1 MSNIFEIIK
10 PNKLDVEIKG
20 KFWKVHISP
29 KIEDF
34 EIVKK
39 TVHKIATECGVTY
52 KRVVDRDAMYLLSS
66 VGVPASQIGKLIT
79 LYPSTVSIAKNLL
92 NRLYD
97 ELKHYDGIEVI
108 SDRPYRDSKVIW
120 YRYGTHTPLDTE
132 KEERKPYFVLPENI
146 TDPFVSEDQFLTG
159 SIIQK
164 QYSFIKI
171 LRRKGEGNIYLAK
184 NKMDEQVVIKEVRK
198 NVYISPNIK
207 KTAQKEFEFQ
217 FISRANNNKNL
228 NIPKAIEKIE
238 EKYSIFYV
246 YAYVQGNS
254 LENFPALVR
263 FMESTSKDKSE
274 ILKNIIFQLLNSIRE
289 LSFLGIDKLD
299 IHPGN
304 FIISNNK
311 LFWIDLDYCESQT
324 PLFQTRGFWMSQ
336 FSNETANIQNLRR
349 LGLLILYLL
358 GDINFFVCQS
368 NNLDRGYYLSL
379 QKSLKE
385 KINLNICKVAIYL
398 LDNINPQIEEALT
411 ILEEK
416 EVREVKSAI
425 NNYLKDHFLTEKPLD
440 YKKLDSL
447 HTGLKGIGRLVAENV
462 TPELYSEIKTEI
474 RNRISK
480 FEKRTLVKRL
490 GKGNVYSPY
499 IDEGTS
505 GLIWGMLQNT
515 KQWEFEECLEILDAL
530 CFDDAKSPGLVSG
543 ILGITYVL
551 LLVYERHPNLEYLRF
566 IENQLLSA
574 INYVEIHNG
583 FMQFRK
589 FNTETIDE
597 SILNGFRGFEA
608 VYNFYLEIYRR
619 KDINETVSAQA

>member
-184 NKMDEQVVIKEVRK
+184 NKTDEQVVIKEVRK

-619 KDINETVSAQA
+619 KEINETVSAQA

>member
-39 TVHKIATECGVTY
+39 IVHKIAIEFGVTY

-97 ELKHYDGIEVI
+97 ELKHYGGIEVI

-164 QYSFIKI
+164 QYTFIKI

-184 NKMDEQVVIKEVRK
+184 NKTDEQVVIKEVRK
-198 NVYISPNIK
+198 NVYISPNIQ

-217 FISRANNNKNL
+217 FISRVNNNKNL

-246 YAYVQGNS
+246 YAYVKGNS

-274 ILKNIIFQLLNSIRE
+274 ILKNIILQLLNSIRE

-324 PLFQTRGFWMSQ
+324 PLFQTRGFWISQ
-336 FSNETANIQNLRR
+336 FSNETADIQNLRR

-416 EVREVKSAI
+416 EVRKVKSVI
-425 NNYLKDHFLTEKPLD
+425 NDYLKVHFSIGKPFN
-440 YKKLDSL
+440 YKNLDSL

-462 TPELYSEIKTEI
+462 TPELYLEIKKEI

-480 FEKRTLVKRL
+480 FQKRTLVKRL

-551 LLVYERHPNLEYLRF
+551 LLVYEKHPNLEYLRF

-583 FMQFRK
+583 SMQFRK

-597 SILNGFRGFEA
+597 SILNGFRGFEL

-619 KDINETVSAQA
+619 KEINETVSAQA

>member
-171 LRRKGEGNIYLAK
+171 LRRKGEGNIYIAK

-263 FMESTSKDKSE
+263 FMEFTSKDKSE

-385 KINLNICKVAIYL
+385 KINLNISKVAIYL

-619 KDINETVSAQA
+619 KEINETVSAQA

>member
-184 NKMDEQVVIKEVRK
+184 NKMDKQVVIKEVRK

-619 KDINETVSAQA
+619 KEINETVSAQA

>member
-1 MSNIFEIIK
+1 MSNIFEFIK

-39 TVHKIATECGVTY
+39 IVHKIATEFGVTY
-52 KRVVDRDAMYLLSS
+52 KRVVDRDALYLLSS
-66 VGVPASQIGKLIT
+66 VGVPVSQIGKLIT

-97 ELKHYDGIEVI
+97 ELKYYDGIEVV

-120 YRYGTHTPLDTE
+120 YRYGTHTPLDAE
-132 KEERKPYFVLPENI
+132 KEERKPYFFLPENI

-164 QYSFIKI
+164 QYRFIKI

-184 NKMDEQVVIKEVRK
+184 NKKDELVVIKEVRK

-217 FISRANNNKNL
+217 FISRVKNNKNL
-228 NIPKAIEKIE
+228 NTPKAIKRVE

-246 YAYVQGNS
+246 YSYVYGSS

-263 FMESTSKDKSE
+263 FMESASKDKSE
-274 ILKNIIFQLLNSIRE
+274 ILKNIVSQLLNSIRE

-304 FIISNNK
+304 FILSNNK
-311 LFWIDLDYCESQT
+311 LFWIDLDYCESKT
-324 PLFQTRGFWMSQ
+324 PLFQTGGFWISQ
-336 FSNETANIQNLRR
+336 FSNETADIQNLRR

-411 ILEEK
+411 MLEEK
-416 EVREVKSAI
+416 EVRKVKSVI
-425 NNYLKDHFLTEKPLD
+425 NDYLKVHFSLEKSFD
-440 YKKLDSL
+440 YKNLESL
-447 HTGLKGIGRLVAENV
+447 HTGLKGIGRLVVENV
-462 TPELYSEIKTEI
+462 TPELHSEIKKEI

-619 KDINETVSAQA
+619 NEINETVSAQA

>member
-10 PNKLDVEIKG
+10 PNKLDVEIRG
-20 KFWKVHISP
+20 MFWKVHISP

-39 TVHKIATECGVTY
+39 IVHKIATECGVTY

-120 YRYGTHTPLDTE
+120 YRYGTHSPLETE

-164 QYSFIKI
+164 QYTFIKI

-217 FISRANNNKNL
+217 FISRVNNNKNL

-263 FMESTSKDKSE
+263 FMESTSKDKPE
-274 ILKNIIFQLLNSIRE
+274 ILKNIIFQLLNSMRE

-416 EVREVKSAI
+416 EVQEVKSAI
-425 NNYLKDHFLTEKPLD
+425 NNYLKAHFFTEKPLD

-447 HTGLKGIGRLVAENV
+447 HTDLKGIGRLVAENV

-619 KDINETVSAQA
+619 KEINETVSAQA

>member
-171 LRRKGEGNIYLAK
+171 LRRKGEGNIYIAK

-385 KINLNICKVAIYL
+385 KINLNISKVAIYL

-619 KDINETVSAQA
+619 KEINETVSAQA

>member
-39 TVHKIATECGVTY
+39 IVHKIAIEFGVTY

-97 ELKHYDGIEVI
+97 DLKHYDGIEVI

-120 YRYGTHTPLDTE
+120 YRYRTHTPLDTE

-164 QYSFIKI
+164 QYTFIKI

-184 NKMDEQVVIKEVRK
+184 NKTDEQVVIKEVRK
-198 NVYISPNIK
+198 NVYISPNIQ

-217 FISRANNNKNL
+217 FISRVNNNKNL

-246 YAYVQGNS
+246 YAYVKGNS

-274 ILKNIIFQLLNSIRE
+274 ILKNIILQLLNSIRE

-324 PLFQTRGFWMSQ
+324 PLFQTRGFWISQ
-336 FSNETANIQNLRR
+336 FSNETADIQNLRR

-416 EVREVKSAI
+416 EVRKVKSVI
-425 NNYLKDHFLTEKPLD
+425 NDYLKVHFSIGKSFN
-440 YKKLDSL
+440 YKNLDSL

-462 TPELYSEIKTEI
+462 TPELYLEIKKEI

-480 FEKRTLVKRL
+480 FQKRTLVKRL

-505 GLIWGMLQNT
+505 GLIWGMIQNT

-551 LLVYERHPNLEYLRF
+551 LLVYEKHPNLEYLRF

-583 FMQFRK
+583 SMQFRK

-597 SILNGFRGFEA
+597 SILNGFRGFEL

-619 KDINETVSAQA
+619 KEINETVSAQA

>member
-184 NKMDEQVVIKEVRK
+184 NKMDKQVVIKEVRK

-207 KTAQKEFEFQ
+207 KTAQKEFAFQ

-619 KDINETVSAQA
+619 KEINETVSAQA

>member
-39 TVHKIATECGVTY
+39 IVHKIAIEFGVTY

-120 YRYGTHTPLDTE
+120 YRYGTHTPLDTG

-164 QYSFIKI
+164 QYTFIKI

-184 NKMDEQVVIKEVRK
+184 NKTDEQVVIKEVRK
-198 NVYISPNIK
+198 NVYISPNIQ

-217 FISRANNNKNL
+217 FISRVNNNKNL

-246 YAYVQGNS
+246 YAYVKGNS

-274 ILKNIIFQLLNSIRE
+274 ILKNIILQLLNSIRE

-324 PLFQTRGFWMSQ
+324 PLFQTRGFWISQ
-336 FSNETANIQNLRR
+336 FSNETADIQNLRR

-416 EVREVKSAI
+416 EVRKVKSVI
-425 NNYLKDHFLTEKPLD
+425 NDYLKVHFSIGKSFN
-440 YKKLDSL
+440 YKNLDSL

-462 TPELYSEIKTEI
+462 TPELYLEIKKEI

-480 FEKRTLVKRL
+480 FQKRTLVKRL

-551 LLVYERHPNLEYLRF
+551 LLVYEKHPNLEYLRF

-583 FMQFRK
+583 SMQFRK

-597 SILNGFRGFEA
+597 SILNGFRGFEL

-619 KDINETVSAQA
+619 KEINETVSAQA

>member
-1 MSNIFEIIK
+1 
-10 PNKLDVEIKG
+10 
-20 KFWKVHISP
+20 
-29 KIEDF
+29 
-34 EIVKK
+34 
-39 TVHKIATECGVTY
+39 
-52 KRVVDRDAMYLLSS
+52 MYLLSS

-146 TDPFVSEDQFLTG
+146 TDSFVSEDQFLTG

-164 QYSFIKI
+164 QYTFIKI

-184 NKMDEQVVIKEVRK
+184 NKTDEQVVIKEVRK
-198 NVYISPNIK
+198 NVYISPNIQ

-217 FISRANNNKNL
+217 FISRVNNNKNL

-246 YAYVQGNS
+246 YAYVKGNS

-274 ILKNIIFQLLNSIRE
+274 ILKNIILQLLNSIRE

-324 PLFQTRGFWMSQ
+324 PLFQTRGFWISQ
-336 FSNETANIQNLRR
+336 FSNETADIQNLRR

-416 EVREVKSAI
+416 EVRKVKSVI
-425 NNYLKDHFLTEKPLD
+425 NDYLKVHFSIGKSFN
-440 YKKLDSL
+440 YKNLDSL

-462 TPELYSEIKTEI
+462 TPELYLEIKKEI

-480 FEKRTLVKRL
+480 FQKRTLVKRL

-551 LLVYERHPNLEYLRF
+551 LLVYEKHPNLEYLRF

-583 FMQFRK
+583 SMQFRK

-597 SILNGFRGFEA
+597 SILNGFRGFEL

-619 KDINETVSAQA
+619 KEINETVSAQA

>member
-20 KFWKVHISP
+20 MFWKVHISP

-39 TVHKIATECGVTY
+39 IVHKIATECGVTY

-66 VGVPASQIGKLIT
+66 VGVAASQIGKLIT

-132 KEERKPYFVLPENI
+132 KEERKPYFVLPKNI

-164 QYSFIKI
+164 QYTFIKI

-217 FISRANNNKNL
+217 FISRVNNNKNL

-289 LSFLGIDKLD
+289 LSSLGIDKLD

-324 PLFQTRGFWMSQ
+324 PLFQTRGFWMSH

-425 NNYLKDHFLTEKPLD
+425 NNYLKAHFLTEKPLD

-515 KQWEFEECLEILDAL
+515 KQWELEECLEILDAL

-619 KDINETVSAQA
+619 KEINETVSAQA

>member
-97 ELKHYDGIEVI
+97 KLKHYDGIEVI

-619 KDINETVSAQA
+619 KEINETVSAQA

>member
-132 KEERKPYFVLPENI
+132 KEERNPYFVLPENI

-184 NKMDEQVVIKEVRK
+184 NKMDKQVVIKEVRK

-619 KDINETVSAQA
+619 KEINETVSAQA

>member
-1 MSNIFEIIK
+1 MSNIFEFIK

-619 KDINETVSAQA
+619 KEINETVSAQA

>member
-39 TVHKIATECGVTY
+39 IVHKIAIEFGVTY

-164 QYSFIKI
+164 QYTFIKI

-184 NKMDEQVVIKEVRK
+184 NKTDEQVVIKEVRK
-198 NVYISPNIK
+198 NVYISPNIQ

-217 FISRANNNKNL
+217 FISRVNNNKNL

-246 YAYVQGNS
+246 YAYVKGNS

-274 ILKNIIFQLLNSIRE
+274 ILKNIILQLLNSIRE

-324 PLFQTRGFWMSQ
+324 PLFQTRGFWISQ
-336 FSNETANIQNLRR
+336 FSNETADIQNLRR

-398 LDNINPQIEEALT
+398 LDNINPQIEEALR

-416 EVREVKSAI
+416 EVRKVKSVI
-425 NNYLKDHFLTEKPLD
+425 NDYLKVHFSIGKSFN
-440 YKKLDSL
+440 YKNLDSL

-462 TPELYSEIKTEI
+462 TPELYLEIKKEI

-480 FEKRTLVKRL
+480 FQKRTLVKRL

-551 LLVYERHPNLEYLRF
+551 LLVYEKHPNLEYLRF

-583 FMQFRK
+583 SMQFRK

-597 SILNGFRGFEA
+597 SILNGFRGFEL

-619 KDINETVSAQA
+619 KEINETVSAQA

>member
-171 LRRKGEGNIYLAK
+171 LRRKGEGNIYIAK

-385 KINLNICKVAIYL
+385 KINLNISKVAIYL

-619 KDINETVSAQA
+619 NEINETVSAQA

>member
-1 MSNIFEIIK
+1 
-10 PNKLDVEIKG
+10 
-20 KFWKVHISP
+20 
-29 KIEDF
+29 
-34 EIVKK
+34 
-39 TVHKIATECGVTY
+39 
-52 KRVVDRDAMYLLSS
+52 
-66 VGVPASQIGKLIT
+66 
-79 LYPSTVSIAKNLL
+79 
-92 NRLYD
+92 
-97 ELKHYDGIEVI
+97 
-108 SDRPYRDSKVIW
+108 
-120 YRYGTHTPLDTE
+120 
-132 KEERKPYFVLPENI
+132 
-146 TDPFVSEDQFLTG
+146 
-159 SIIQK
+159 
-164 QYSFIKI
+164 
-171 LRRKGEGNIYLAK
+171 
-184 NKMDEQVVIKEVRK
+184 
-198 NVYISPNIK
+198 
-207 KTAQKEFEFQ
+207 
-217 FISRANNNKNL
+217 
-228 NIPKAIEKIE
+228 
-238 EKYSIFYV
+238 
-246 YAYVQGNS
+246 
-254 LENFPALVR
+254 
-263 FMESTSKDKSE
+263 MESASKDKSE
-274 ILKNIIFQLLNSIRE
+274 ILKNIVSQLLNSIRE

-304 FIISNNK
+304 FILSNNK
-311 LFWIDLDYCESQT
+311 LFWIDLDYCESKT
-324 PLFQTRGFWMSQ
+324 PLFQTGGFWISQ
-336 FSNETANIQNLRR
+336 FSNETADIQNLRR

-411 ILEEK
+411 MLEEK
-416 EVREVKSAI
+416 EVRKVKSVI
-425 NNYLKDHFLTEKPLD
+425 NDYLKVHFSLEKSFD
-440 YKKLDSL
+440 YKNLESL
-447 HTGLKGIGRLVAENV
+447 HTGLKGIGRLVVENV
-462 TPELYSEIKTEI
+462 TPELHSEIKKEI

-551 LLVYERHPNLEYLRF
+551 LLVYERQPNIEYLRF

-583 FMQFRK
+583 LMQFRK

-619 KDINETVSAQA
+619 NEINETVSAQA

>member
-619 KDINETVSAQA
+619 KEINETVSA

>member
-10 PNKLDVEIKG
+10 PNKLDVEIRG
-20 KFWKVHISP
+20 MFWKVHISP

-39 TVHKIATECGVTY
+39 IVHKIATECGVTY

-120 YRYGTHTPLDTE
+120 YRYGTHSPLETE

-164 QYSFIKI
+164 QYTFIKI

-217 FISRANNNKNL
+217 FISRVNNNKNL

-274 ILKNIIFQLLNSIRE
+274 ILKNIIFQLLNSMRE

-416 EVREVKSAI
+416 EVQEVKSAI
-425 NNYLKDHFLTEKPLD
+425 NNYLKAHFFTEKPLD

-619 KDINETVSAQA
+619 KEINETVSAQA

>member
-39 TVHKIATECGVTY
+39 IVHKIAIEFGVTY

-146 TDPFVSEDQFLTG
+146 TDSFVSEDQFLTG

-164 QYSFIKI
+164 QYTFIKI

-184 NKMDEQVVIKEVRK
+184 NKTDEQVVIKEVRK
-198 NVYISPNIK
+198 NVYISPNIQ

-217 FISRANNNKNL
+217 FISRVNNNKNL

-246 YAYVQGNS
+246 YAYVKGNS

-274 ILKNIIFQLLNSIRE
+274 ILKNIILQLLNSIRE

-324 PLFQTRGFWMSQ
+324 PLFQTRGFWISQ
-336 FSNETANIQNLRR
+336 FSNETADIQNLRR

-416 EVREVKSAI
+416 EVRKVKSVI
-425 NNYLKDHFLTEKPLD
+425 NDYLKVHFSIGKSFN
-440 YKKLDSL
+440 YKNLDSL

-462 TPELYSEIKTEI
+462 TPELYLEIKKEI

-480 FEKRTLVKRL
+480 FQKRTLVKRL

-543 ILGITYVL
+543 ILGSTYVL
-551 LLVYERHPNLEYLRF
+551 LLVYEKHPNLEYLRF

-583 FMQFRK
+583 SMQFRK

-597 SILNGFRGFEA
+597 SILNGFRGFEL

-619 KDINETVSAQA
+619 KEINETVSAQA

>member
-20 KFWKVHISP
+20 KFWKVHISS

-39 TVHKIATECGVTY
+39 IVHKIAIEFGVTY

-164 QYSFIKI
+164 QYTFIKI

-184 NKMDEQVVIKEVRK
+184 NKTDEQVVIKEVRK
-198 NVYISPNIK
+198 NVYISPNIQ

-217 FISRANNNKNL
+217 FISRVNNNKNL

-246 YAYVQGNS
+246 YAYVKGNS

-274 ILKNIIFQLLNSIRE
+274 ILKNIILQLLNSIRE

-324 PLFQTRGFWMSQ
+324 PLFQTRGFWISQ
-336 FSNETANIQNLRR
+336 FSNETADIQNLRR

-416 EVREVKSAI
+416 EVRKVKSVI
-425 NNYLKDHFLTEKPLD
+425 NDYLKVHFSIGKSFN
-440 YKKLDSL
+440 YKNLDSL

-462 TPELYSEIKTEI
+462 TPELYLEIKKEI

-480 FEKRTLVKRL
+480 FQKRTLVKRL

-551 LLVYERHPNLEYLRF
+551 LLVYEKHPNLEYLRF

-583 FMQFRK
+583 SMQFRK

-597 SILNGFRGFEA
+597 SILNGFRGFEL

-619 KDINETVSAQA
+619 KEINETVSAQA

>member
-39 TVHKIATECGVTY
+39 IVHKIAIEFGVTY

-164 QYSFIKI
+164 QYTFIKI

-184 NKMDEQVVIKEVRK
+184 NKTDEQVVIKEVRK
-198 NVYISPNIK
+198 NVYISPNIQ

-217 FISRANNNKNL
+217 FISRVNNNKNL

-246 YAYVQGNS
+246 YAYVKGNS

-274 ILKNIIFQLLNSIRE
+274 ILKNIILQLLNSIRE

-324 PLFQTRGFWMSQ
+324 PLFQTRGFWISQ
-336 FSNETANIQNLRR
+336 FSNETADIQNLRR

-398 LDNINPQIEEALT
+398 LDNINPQIEGALT

-416 EVREVKSAI
+416 EVRKVKSVI
-425 NNYLKDHFLTEKPLD
+425 NDYLKVHFSIGKSFN
-440 YKKLDSL
+440 YKNLDSL

-462 TPELYSEIKTEI
+462 TPELYLEIKKEI

-480 FEKRTLVKRL
+480 FQKRTLVKRL

-551 LLVYERHPNLEYLRF
+551 LLVYEKHPNLEYLRF

-583 FMQFRK
+583 SMQFRK

-597 SILNGFRGFEA
+597 SILNGFRGFEL

-619 KDINETVSAQA
+619 KEINETVSAQA

>member
-184 NKMDEQVVIKEVRK
+184 NKKDELVVIKEVRK

-619 KDINETVSAQA
+619 KEINETVSAQA

>member
-184 NKMDEQVVIKEVRK
+184 NKMDKQVVIKEVRK

-385 KINLNICKVAIYL
+385 KINLNIGKVAIYL

-619 KDINETVSAQA
+619 KEINETVSAQA

>member
-10 PNKLDVEIKG
+10 HNKLDVEIRG
-20 KFWKVHISP
+20 MFWKVHISP

-39 TVHKIATECGVTY
+39 IVHKIATEFGVTY

-120 YRYGTHTPLDTE
+120 YRYGTHSPLETE

-164 QYSFIKI
+164 QYTFIKI

-184 NKMDEQVVIKEVRK
+184 NKKDEQVVIKEVRK

-217 FISRANNNKNL
+217 FISRVNNNKNL

-274 ILKNIIFQLLNSIRE
+274 ILKNIIFQLLNSMRE

-425 NNYLKDHFLTEKPLD
+425 NNYLKAHFFTEKPLD

-619 KDINETVSAQA
+619 KEINETVSAQA

>member
-184 NKMDEQVVIKEVRK
+184 NKMDKQVVIKEVRK

-530 CFDDAKSPGLVSG
+530 CFEDAKSPGLVSG

-619 KDINETVSAQA
+619 KEINETVSAQA

>member
-551 LLVYERHPNLEYLRF
+551 LLVYEKHPNLEYLRF

-619 KDINETVSAQA
+619 KEINETVSAQA

>member
-39 TVHKIATECGVTY
+39 IVHKIATECGVTY

-619 KDINETVSAQA
+619 KEINETVSAQA

>member
-39 TVHKIATECGVTY
+39 IVHKIAIEFGVTY

-164 QYSFIKI
+164 QYTFIKI

-184 NKMDEQVVIKEVRK
+184 NKTDEQVVIKEVRK
-198 NVYISPNIK
+198 NVYISPNIQ

-217 FISRANNNKNL
+217 FISRVNNNKNL

-274 ILKNIIFQLLNSIRE
+274 ILKNIILQLLNSIRE

-324 PLFQTRGFWMSQ
+324 PLFQTRGFWISQ
-336 FSNETANIQNLRR
+336 FSNETADIQNLRR

-416 EVREVKSAI
+416 EVRKVKSVI
-425 NNYLKDHFLTEKPLD
+425 NDYLKVHFSIGKSFN
-440 YKKLDSL
+440 YKNLDSL

-462 TPELYSEIKTEI
+462 TPELYLEIKKEI

-480 FEKRTLVKRL
+480 FQKRTLVKRL

-551 LLVYERHPNLEYLRF
+551 LLVYEKHPNLEYLRF

-583 FMQFRK
+583 SMQFRK

-597 SILNGFRGFEA
+597 SILNGFRGFEL

-619 KDINETVSAQA
+619 KEINETVSAQA

>member
-39 TVHKIATECGVTY
+39 IVHKIAIEFGVTY

-164 QYSFIKI
+164 QYTFIKI

-217 FISRANNNKNL
+217 FISRVNNNKNL

-274 ILKNIIFQLLNSIRE
+274 ILQNIIFQLLNSIRE

-385 KINLNICKVAIYL
+385 RINLNICKVAIYL

-425 NNYLKDHFLTEKPLD
+425 NNYLKAHFLTEKPLD

-515 KQWEFEECLEILDAL
+515 KQWEFEDCLEILDAL

-551 LLVYERHPNLEYLRF
+551 LLVYERHPNLEYLKF

-619 KDINETVSAQA
+619 KEINETVSAQA

>member
-1 MSNIFEIIK
+1 MSNIFEFIK

-39 TVHKIATECGVTY
+39 IVHKIATEFGVTY

-164 QYSFIKI
+164 QYTFIKI

-217 FISRANNNKNL
+217 FISRVNNNKNL

-274 ILKNIIFQLLNSIRE
+274 ILQNIIFQLLNSIRE

-385 KINLNICKVAIYL
+385 RINLNICKVAIYL

-425 NNYLKDHFLTEKPLD
+425 NNYLKAHFLTEKPLD

-515 KQWEFEECLEILDAL
+515 KQWEFEDCLEILDAL

-551 LLVYERHPNLEYLRF
+551 LLVYERHPNLEYLKF

-619 KDINETVSAQA
+619 KEINETVSAQA

>member
-619 KDINETVSAQA
+619 KEINETVSAQA

>member
-551 LLVYERHPNLEYLRF
+551 LLVYERHPNLEYLKF

-619 KDINETVSAQA
+619 KEINETVSAQA

>member
-52 KRVVDRDAMYLLSS
+52 KRVIDRDAMYLLSS

-619 KDINETVSAQA
+619 KEINETVSAQA

>member
-52 KRVVDRDAMYLLSS
+52 KRVVDRDSMYLLSS

-164 QYSFIKI
+164 QYTFIKI

-217 FISRANNNKNL
+217 FISRVNNNKNL

-274 ILKNIIFQLLNSIRE
+274 ILQNIIFQLLNSIRE

-385 KINLNICKVAIYL
+385 RINLNICKVAIYL

-425 NNYLKDHFLTEKPLD
+425 NNYLKAHFLTEKPLD

-515 KQWEFEECLEILDAL
+515 KQWEFEDCLEILDAL

-551 LLVYERHPNLEYLRF
+551 LLVYERHPNLEYLKF

-619 KDINETVSAQA
+619 KEINETVSAQA

>member
-416 EVREVKSAI
+416 EIREVKSAI

-619 KDINETVSAQA
+619 KEINETVSAQA

>member
-299 IHPGN
+299 IHTGN

-619 KDINETVSAQA
+619 KEINETVSAQA

>member
-20 KFWKVHISP
+20 MFWKVHISP

-39 TVHKIATECGVTY
+39 IVHKIATECGVTY

-66 VGVPASQIGKLIT
+66 VGVAASQIGKLIT

-132 KEERKPYFVLPENI
+132 KEERKPYFVLPKNI

-164 QYSFIKI
+164 QYTFIKI

-217 FISRANNNKNL
+217 FISRVNNNKNL

-246 YAYVQGNS
+246 YSYVYGSS

-263 FMESTSKDKSE
+263 FMESASKDKSE
-274 ILKNIIFQLLNSIRE
+274 ILKNIVSQLLNSIRE

-304 FIISNNK
+304 FILSNNK
-311 LFWIDLDYCESQT
+311 LFWIDLDYCESKT
-324 PLFQTRGFWMSQ
+324 PLFQTGGFWISQ
-336 FSNETANIQNLRR
+336 FSNETADIQNLRR

-398 LDNINPQIEEALT
+398 LDNINPQI
-411 ILEEK
+411 
-416 EVREVKSAI
+416 
-425 NNYLKDHFLTEKPLD
+425 
-440 YKKLDSL
+440 
-447 HTGLKGIGRLVAENV
+447 
-462 TPELYSEIKTEI
+462 
-474 RNRISK
+474 
-480 FEKRTLVKRL
+480 
-490 GKGNVYSPY
+490 
-499 IDEGTS
+499 
-505 GLIWGMLQNT
+505 
-515 KQWEFEECLEILDAL
+515 
-530 CFDDAKSPGLVSG
+530 
-543 ILGITYVL
+543 
-551 LLVYERHPNLEYLRF
+551 
-566 IENQLLSA
+566 
-574 INYVEIHNG
+574 
-583 FMQFRK
+583 
-589 FNTETIDE
+589 
-597 SILNGFRGFEA
+597 
-608 VYNFYLEIYRR
+608 
-619 KDINETVSAQA
+619 

>member
-10 PNKLDVEIKG
+10 PNKLDVEIRG
-20 KFWKVHISP
+20 MFWKVHISP

-39 TVHKIATECGVTY
+39 IVHKIATECGVTY

-108 SDRPYRDSKVIW
+108 SDRPYKDSKVIW
-120 YRYGTHTPLDTE
+120 YRYGTHSPLETE

-164 QYSFIKI
+164 QYTFIKI

-217 FISRANNNKNL
+217 FISRVNNNKNL

-274 ILKNIIFQLLNSIRE
+274 ILKNIIFQLLNSMRE

-416 EVREVKSAI
+416 EVQEVKSAI
-425 NNYLKDHFLTEKPLD
+425 NNYLKAHFFTEKPLD

-619 KDINETVSAQA
+619 KEINETVSAQA